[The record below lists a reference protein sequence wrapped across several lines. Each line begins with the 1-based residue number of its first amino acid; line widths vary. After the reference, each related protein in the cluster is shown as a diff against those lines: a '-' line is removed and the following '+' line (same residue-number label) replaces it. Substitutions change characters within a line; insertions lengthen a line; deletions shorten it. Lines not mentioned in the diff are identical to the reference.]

1 MEIAIGL
8 PNMVPGVDGKS
19 LTEFARRADRRGFS
33 SLGTL
38 DRIAYPGYDPLPAL
52 AAAAAVTDRIRLA
65 TAIMIAP
72 LRPNATLLAKEAAT
86 LDNLSGGRLTLGVAV
101 GLREDDYEVSGVP
114 FKGRGKAFERQL
126 DQMRKVWAGEVRG
139 VEPVG
144 PPPARPGGP
153 ELIIGGS
160 VDATFERVARYGD
173 GWIMGAQPPEVF
185 AETAPKVDAAW
196 ERAERDGRPRKL
208 SLAYYSLGP
217 DAEAHARQDLEHY
230 YGWLGNEIASMIAAG
245 AATSEDQVRST
256 VQAFEDVGCDELV
269 MFPASADPEQA
280 DLLAG
285 AVGLGG

>member
-38 DRIAYPGYDPLPAL
+38 DRIAYPGYDALPAL
-52 AAAAAVTDRIRLA
+52 AAAAAVTDRIRLI
-65 TAIMIAP
+65 TAILIAP

-86 LDNLSGGRLTLGVAV
+86 IDNLSGGRLSLGVAV

-114 FKGRGKAFERQL
+114 FKGRGKVFEHQL
-126 DQMRKVWAGEVRG
+126 EQMKKVWAGEVRG
-139 VEPVG
+139 YEPVG
-144 PPPARPGGP
+144 PPPARTGGP

-160 VDATFERVARYGD
+160 IDATFERVAEHGD

-196 ERAERDGRPRKL
+196 ERAGRYGKPRKL

-217 DAEAHARQDLEHY
+217 DAEAHAKQDLGHY
-230 YGWLGNEIASMIAAG
+230 YGWLGNEIASMVVAN
-245 AATSEDQVRST
+245 AATSEDLVRST

-280 DLLAG
+280 DLLAD
-285 AVGLGG
+285 AVGLRG